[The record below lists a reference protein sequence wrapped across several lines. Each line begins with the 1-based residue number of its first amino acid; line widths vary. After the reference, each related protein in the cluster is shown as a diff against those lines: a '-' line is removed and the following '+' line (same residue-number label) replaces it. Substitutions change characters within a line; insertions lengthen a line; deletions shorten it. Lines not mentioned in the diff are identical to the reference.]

1 MSLLPGRRR
10 RCSSHRFATILNPD
24 ITAPSILFDRL
35 ESIADAL
42 RRSGNAQALL
52 ALGSVGLEFQRID
65 EFSDLDFFVIVEP
78 GHKQRYIQNLDWL
91 HEAKELEW
99 HFQNTRDGHK
109 AMMADGILC
118 EFAVFE
124 PQELATIPFAPGRLV
139 WSVDGFDASI
149 AEPTLAMPSAELPE
163 ERWIVGEAL
172 SCLLVGMQRWNRGER
187 LSAAR
192 FVQVFALDRLVE
204 LDMRV
209 NPPAAD
215 VRADPFNRDR
225 RLEQRQVGLARE
237 LPALM
242 GGYSET
248 PASAWAVLEALQR
261 RTALIDPK
269 MVDRIQS
276 LIRRSGV

>member
-1 MSLLPGRRR
+1 M
-10 RCSSHRFATILNPD
+10 FNPE

-35 ESIADAL
+35 NAIADAL
-42 RRSGNAQALL
+42 QRSGNAQALL

-91 HEAKELEW
+91 HDAKELEW

-109 AMMADGILC
+109 AMMSDGVLC

-124 PQELATIPFAPGRLV
+124 PHELATIPFAPGRLV
-139 WSVDGFDASI
+139 WSVDGFDAAI
-149 AEPTLAMPSAELPE
+149 VEPRLPMPPAELPE

-172 SCLLVGMQRWNRGER
+172 SCLLVGMQRWIRGER

-192 FVQVFALDRLVE
+192 FVQVFALDRLIE

-209 NPPAAD
+209 NPPAPG

-225 RLEQRQVGLARE
+225 RLERRQVSLARE

-242 GGYSET
+242 GGYSAT
-248 PASAWAVLEALQR
+248 PASAWAVLEALRR
-261 RTALIDPK
+261 RTEL
-269 MVDRIQS
+269 VDRKMAERVQG
-276 LIRRSGV
+276 LIRRGGV